1 MKALLEMKGISKS
14 FPGVKALDHVDFRIY
29 EGEVMGFLGENG
41 AGKSTLMKILS
52 GIYQRDEGEIIFQGE
67 PYEVKSPKEAMDLG
81 IAIIHQELNLV
92 GQMAIYENI
101 FLGRELGSGMGLDKE
116 TMIAESKRVLDL
128 LNVKIDPRT
137 KVENLSV
144 AKQQMVEI
152 ARALSMDA
160 KIIIMDEPT
169 DTLTNQ
175 EVEQL
180 FKVIHRLK
188 DQNKGMVF
196 ISHRLEEV
204 LEICDRYIV
213 LRDGKFIGER
223 IVADSSEDE
232 MIQMMVGRTIEEFIP
247 YVDTKT
253 KDVSLELKDVS
264 NEFIHQVSFQ
274 AHRGE
279 VLGIAGLVGAGRTE
293 LAKTIFGIYPIE
305 EGAMYLDGEELHF
318 KNSRDAIDHNIVYVS
333 EDRKGEGLVIQMDVK
348 NNMTLSSLAKF
359 IKTFTIDKKRES
371 EVVEGYI
378 ENMRIR
384 TPSYRQI
391 IENLSGGN
399 QQKVAIAKALMIE
412 MEVLILDE
420 PTRGVDVGAK
430 KEIYDILNQI
440 KLQGKTIIVISS
452 EMPEILGLSDRILV
466 MNDGK
471 IKGCLDRDEATQEKI
486 MQLIV
491 QGENE

>member
-1 MKALLEMKGISKS
+1 
-14 FPGVKALDHVDFRIY
+14 
-29 EGEVMGFLGENG
+29 
-41 AGKSTLMKILS
+41 ILS
-52 GIYQRDEGEIIFQGE
+52 GIYKRDEGEIIFQGE

-204 LEICDRYIV
+204 IEICDRYIV

-253 KDVSLELKDVS
+253 KDVALELKEVS
-264 NEFIHQVSFQ
+264 NEVIHQVSFLENS
-274 AHRGE
+274 GE
-279 VLGIAGLVGAGRTE
+279 VL
-293 LAKTIFGIYPIE
+293 
-305 EGAMYLDGEELHF
+305 
-318 KNSRDAIDHNIVYVS
+318 
-333 EDRKGEGLVIQMDVK
+333 
-348 NNMTLSSLAKF
+348 
-359 IKTFTIDKKRES
+359 
-371 EVVEGYI
+371 
-378 ENMRIR
+378 
-384 TPSYRQI
+384 
-391 IENLSGGN
+391 
-399 QQKVAIAKALMIE
+399 
-412 MEVLILDE
+412 
-420 PTRGVDVGAK
+420 
-430 KEIYDILNQI
+430 
-440 KLQGKTIIVISS
+440 
-452 EMPEILGLSDRILV
+452 
-466 MNDGK
+466 
-471 IKGCLDRDEATQEKI
+471 
-486 MQLIV
+486 
-491 QGENE
+491 